1 MNIILTKKGVKVT
14 ESPIEGKDVDMKD
27 LIALLTPKAGDTI
40 VFNGS
45 FWEAGTANVKVTV
58 ADDALNMTW
67 QEIKDALDA
76 GRIVNIADVSADA
89 TVVTQIVAAKKE
101 STDYNVYIAGGEDP
115 AYVASAADGYP
126 AEAAQEPI

>member
-45 FWEAGTANVKVTV
+45 FWEAGSANVKVTV
-58 ADDALNMTW
+58 ADDALSMTW

-76 GRIVNIADVSADA
+76 GRIVNIADVGTDA

-101 STDYNVYIAGGEDP
+101 STAYNI
-115 AYVASAADGYP
+115 YVAGSEDAAYTTDAANKKP
-126 AEAAQEPI
+126 AEAEAGVE